1 MPHSLR
7 TLYTEYNMKQNLSF
21 EPLQALP
28 KAQSLQANFVIV
40 VLTASVIF
48 FLASTN
54 IFEVFSFPLG
64 LLAFAVIWIVLWL
77 DGRKSLQTRQQVLQN
92 FADINNLTFNS
103 IYNNAAAEH
112 GSLFSH
118 GHSQRG
124 NNVLIGKLGE
134 LPYALYHY
142 RYITGSGK
150 HQTSHDLT
158 VMSFTLPRFLPHMVI
173 DSLVEPGASSSSA
186 LPITFNSSQ
195 RLTLEGDFSEYFAL
209 YAPEKYSISALS
221 IIAPDVMMT
230 LMEHAALCDI
240 EIVGNKLYFYWPLV
254 ADSKESYEKIYATA
268 EAILE
273 EIEHKLSR
281 ANIYA
286 TQEHA
291 QIHSSANPEGGV
303 RLKQT
308 VWLST
313 TVLSVLGFVLYILL
327 FTVGPYLPSELGNLT
342 PLLLFIVVMGC
353 LLFALAQ
360 AITKQKKL
368 RALQARYSHK
378 PLVKK
383 AS

>member
-1 MPHSLR
+1 MPQNLH
-7 TLYTEYNMKQNLSF
+7 TLYTEYNMKQKLSF

-28 KAQSLQANFVIV
+28 EAQSLQANFVIV
-40 VLTASVIF
+40 VLTASAIF
-48 FLASTN
+48 FLSSTN
-54 IFEVFSFPLG
+54 VFEVFSFPFG
-64 LLAFAVIWIVLWL
+64 LLAFVAIWIVLWL
-77 DGRKSLQTRQQVLQN
+77 DSRKKQQTRQQVLQN
-92 FADINNLTFNS
+92 FAKTNNLMFNTFYS
-103 IYNNAAAEH
+103 LTAEH
-112 GSLFSH
+112 GSLFTH

-124 NNVLIGKLGE
+124 NNALIGKLGE

-142 RYITGSGK
+142 AYITGSGK

-158 VMSFTLPRFLPHMVI
+158 VMAFTLPRVLPHMVI

-240 EIVGNKLYFYWPLV
+240 EIIGNKLYFYWPIT

-273 EIEHKLSR
+273 EIEHKLSS
-281 ANIYA
+281 ADIYA

-291 QIHSSANPEGGV
+291 QIHSSANPQGGV

-308 VWLST
+308 LWLST
-313 TVLSVLGFVLYILL
+313 TVLCVLGFVLYILL
-327 FTVGPYLPSELGNLT
+327 FTVGPYLLPPELAILT
-342 PLLLFIVVMGC
+342 PLLFFSIIIGY

-360 AITKQKKL
+360 AVAKQRKL

-378 PLVKK
+378 LTVEQK
-383 AS
+383 